1 MSFSEHQSLRPTV
14 RTPPLLAHLYD
25 VVHVGQEAV
34 QANFQKHDERS
45 AHVLSH
51 LGLLVRRQSEQVLRG
66 GRGAAKRQ
74 G

>member
-1 MSFSEHQSLRPTV
+1 MNDGNHPISL
-14 RTPPLLAHLYD
+14 LLAHLYD

-34 QANFQKHDERS
+34 QANFQEHDERP

-51 LGLLVRRQSEQVLRG
+51 LGLLVCRQSKQVLRG
-66 GRGAAKRQ
+66 GAGESKATK